1 MSHKYSP
8 NLWEGKA
15 GQNAV
20 SSLGWLG
27 ASKEYHKTRAL
38 RPSFPR
44 KVVHFVV
51 EFPIFCLLGGGKEI
65 RSIFFDKAVSIG
77 R

>member
-8 NLWEGKA
+8 SLWEGKA
-15 GQNAV
+15 WQNVV

-27 ASKEYHKTRAL
+27 ASKEYRKTTAL

-51 EFPIFCLLGGGKEI
+51 ELPIFFLLAQGGKEI
-65 RSIFFDKAVSIG
+65 RIIF
-77 R
+77 

>member
-1 MSHKYSP
+1 MSHKYSL

-15 GQNAV
+15 WQNVV

-27 ASKEYHKTRAL
+27 ASKEYRKTTAL

-51 EFPIFCLLGGGKEI
+51 ELPIFFCWLRGARRYE
-65 RSIFFDKAVSIG
+65 SF
-77 R
+77 